1 MRTKYTHKGY
11 TMTMVYNKDAKKKN
25 TNLSINSDLLQKA
38 KENNINL
45 SSSLEKT
52 LENELR
58 KKEIS
63 KWKDTNKEA
72 INQYNQRIEE
82 NGLFGDD
89 FRSF

>member
-1 MRTKYTHKGY
+1 
-11 TMTMVYNKDAKKKN
+11 MTMVYDKSAKKKN

-58 KKEIS
+58 KKEQE
-63 KWKDTNKEA
+63 KWEQESKEA
-72 INQYNQRIEE
+72 IEHYNKNVEKYGVFSDRMR
-82 NGLFGDD
+82 NF
-89 FRSF
+89 

>member
-1 MRTKYTHKGY
+1 
-11 TMTMVYNKDAKKKN
+11 MTMVYNKDAKKKN